1 MSLYQLSPKQP
12 YCTLT
17 ACIVHVFNEMM
28 LCLQVFV
35 DRAPLMK
42 ASEYSIVVSS
52 TVVFGAIVAFMYLL
66 YHFRL
71 APDHMHKWE

>member
-1 MSLYQLSPKQP
+1 
-12 YCTLT
+12 
-17 ACIVHVFNEMM
+17 
-28 LCLQVFV
+28 
-35 DRAPLMK
+35 MK